1 MSERHRRPRTDSMPT
16 IVWLLMGAL
25 LVALFVLALGLLH
38 PAA

>member
-1 MSERHRRPRTDSMPT
+1 MSEHQRRPRANSMPA
-16 IVWLLMGAL
+16 IVWALMGAL